1 MNLNIGTISSLK
13 VKKVNDAIN
22 HATITEK
29 ELDIMAEF
37 TEKDLSEFFYLIN
50 DGVINSDIL
59 AYYFV
64 VFNSS
69 LTDTVEKKYEFDF
82 IDKLLATAWL
92 DNMVEINEK
101 EILEMLLTS
110 SIINTNLIKR
120 IRNGLRLNNKTLNI
134 FNNQIESILKLL
146 ISYAE
151 KNLFYKTLTSID
163 INDNEAL
170 VVEGSEQINTLK
182 SHILNLFYVF
192 ELYDI
197 THGRLTGKEYLS
209 KDKKKLN
216 IYEKELKQSIKD
228 YFGNYKNSLDKFSY
242 LPDHHFELILGIVT
256 ETNTKKN
263 SKSVSLDLKGLDAL
277 EEISTIERDEDRI
290 EPVLNNKEDQ
300 FLGFLENQVNTE
312 QKIGKKTKIED
323 KVVDTGPLQCRDIIL
338 DGDVVKQGSK
348 LSFIFKTIII
358 FVIIIA
364 VVGWSFNL
372 RSNSESGV
380 EHVKNLTH
388 EEILSYKL
396 SSGSDGKY
404 DMKINRSGIK
414 ENGTVNAIS
423 TDIQ

>member
-1 MNLNIGTISSLK
+1 MNLNMGTISSAK
-13 VKKVNDAIN
+13 VRKVNDAIN

-37 TEKDLSEFFYLIN
+37 SEKDLSEFLYLIN

-69 LTDTVEKKYEFDF
+69 LIDAVEKKFEFDF

-92 DNMVEINEK
+92 DNMIEINEL

-120 IRNGLRLNNKTLNI
+120 IRNGLRLNNKNLKI
-134 FNNQIESILKLL
+134 FNNQIEAILKLL
-146 ISYAE
+146 ISFAE
-151 KNLFYKTLTSID
+151 KNVFYKTLTSID
-163 INDNEAL
+163 INDNDAL
-170 VVEGSEQINTLK
+170 SSEGSESINILK
-182 SHILNLFYVF
+182 SDILNLFPVF

-197 THGRLTGKEYLS
+197 THGTFNGKEYLS
-209 KDKKKLN
+209 RDKKKLSA
-216 IYEKELKQSIKD
+216 YEKELRLAIKE
-228 YFGNYKNSLDKFSY
+228 YFEEYKDELEKFAY
-242 LPDHHFELILGIVT
+242 LPDHHFELIVGIVT
-256 ETNTKKN
+256 GTN
-263 SKSVSLDLKGLDAL
+263 SKAAKSPAFDFAGLDSL
-277 EEISTIERDEDRI
+277 EDISTVEKDEDRI

-300 FLGFLENQVNTE
+300 LLGFLGKQVNSE
-312 QKIGKKTKIED
+312 QTFGKKKKIED
-323 KVVDTGPLQCRDIIL
+323 KVVDSGPLQCRDIIL
-338 DGDVVKQGSK
+338 DGDVVKQNSK
-348 LSFIFKTIII
+348 FSIFKIIA
-358 FVIIIA
+358 VILIVIA

-396 SSGSDGKY
+396 SSGNEAKY
-404 DMKINRSGIK
+404 DMKINRAGIK